1 MNYSQSLIKARK
13 YEEENGER
21 VDPILR
27 PLYHLTPY
35 IGWMND
41 PNGFSWYN
49 GYYHL
54 FYQYYPF
61 AKKWGPMH
69 WGHAVS
75 KDLLHWEFKPA
86 ALAPDTVPDEDG
98 CFSGSA
104 IELNDGRHLL
114 LYTGVTEVSTDEY
127 QRTLYS
133 QIQCVAVG
141 DGENYEKYD
150 GNPVIDQTMIPSD
163 TNSYDFRD
171 PKIWKEAD
179 GTYRCVVANGVDKDF
194 THGRV
199 LYFSSEDG
207 FHWKYVST
215 LLENDGSMGKMWE
228 CPDFFELDG
237 TYVMLMSPQDV
248 LQTPRFN
255 CGNQTICILGDFDE
269 EAGKMIPKADM
280 TVDYGIDFY
289 ATQTMLTP
297 DGRRVMI
304 AWMQNWDT
312 IKYTEQSIPWLGMMT
327 LPRELSIVNE
337 RLIQKPIREIEEL
350 RTHEVVY
357 KHVVVGETLVL
368 DAIRGRSLDLT
379 IELYPESFG
388 SYTKFE
394 MRFAVD
400 EHHYTS
406 IVYRPRENRLEFDR
420 SNSGTRV
427 AVMHDRHFFVRN
439 RNGQLKLRLLLDR
452 YSSEVFINDGE
463 QVMTN
468 VLYTPLSADNIWFYC
483 DGKVLMDV
491 EKYELMDPAQKR

>member
-1 MNYSQSLIKARK
+1 MNQSSALIKARK
-13 YEEENGER
+13 YEEEKGDR

-27 PLYHLTPY
+27 PLYHLTPR

-49 GYYHL
+49 GCYHL
-54 FYQYYPF
+54 FYQYYPY

-69 WGHAVS
+69 WGHAVT
-75 KDLLHWEFKPA
+75 KDFLHWEFKPA
-86 ALAPDTVPDEDG
+86 ALAPDSAPDKDG

-104 IELNDGRHLL
+104 VETGDGRHLL
-114 LYTGVTEVSTDEY
+114 LYTGVNIDGSAEKGVFF
-127 QRTLYS
+127 QV
-133 QIQCVAVG
+133 QCVAIG
-141 DGENYEKYD
+141 DGVDYEKYES
-150 GNPVIDQTMIPSD
+150 NPVIDLGGIPAD
-163 TNSYDFRD
+163 TNPHDFRD
-171 PKIWKEAD
+171 PKIWREED
-179 GTYRCVVANGVDKDF
+179 GTYGCVAVNGVDKDF

-199 LYFSSEDG
+199 LYFTSKDG
-207 FHWKYVST
+207 IHYDYRST
-215 LLENDGSMGKMWE
+215 LLENDGTMGKMWE

-237 TYVMLMSPQDV
+237 TYVLLMSPQDV

-255 CGNQTICILGDFDE
+255 CGNQTVCIVGDYDKE
-269 EAGKMIPKADM
+269 TCKMTPKADM

-289 ATQTMLTP
+289 ATQTVLTP

-312 IKYTEQSIPWLGMMT
+312 IKFTDPALPWLGMMT
-327 LPRELSIVNE
+327 LPREISIVNE
-337 RLIQKPIREIEEL
+337 RLIQKPVREIEQF
-350 RTHEVVY
+350 RTHQVNY
-357 KHVVVGETLVL
+357 NHVLVGDMITL
-368 DAIRGRSLDLT
+368 DAIRGRTIDLT
-379 IELYPESFG
+379 IELYPETFG

-394 MRFAVD
+394 MRFAVN
-400 EHHYTS
+400 ENYYTS

-439 RNGQLKLRLLLDR
+439 RNGKLKLRLLLDR

-468 VLYTPLSADNIWFYC
+468 VLYTDLAADQICFYS

-491 EKYELMDPAQKR
+491 EKYDLMDRT